1 MLDAMR
7 VSDAPVIF
15 SHSSARAVTDHPR
28 NVPDGVLRV
37 MPQDG
42 GIVMINLAP
51 GFVSEAVRAWNGDK
65 AGEEARLKTLNPGD
79 PGAVEAGLTA
89 WATANP
95 TPQATLADVV
105 AHIQHVREVAGI
117 DHVGLG
123 ADFDGIGS
131 LPEGMGGVDAYPRI
145 LAALMQAGWTEAD
158 IRKIAG
164 ENLLRVM
171 RSVEAVAASKSGE
184 RPSMARLES

>member
-1 MLDAMR
+1 MKRPTLDLL
-7 VSDAPVIF
+7 I
-15 SHSSARAVTDHPR
+15 DH
-28 NVPDGVLRV
+28 
-37 MPQDG
+37 
-42 GIVMINLAP
+42 I
-51 GFVSEAVRAWNGDK
+51 E
-65 AGEEARLKTLNPGD
+65 
-79 PGAVEAGLTA
+79 
-89 WATANP
+89 
-95 TPQATLADVV
+95 
-105 AHIQHVREVAGI
+105 HIAKVAGI

-145 LAALMQAGWTEAD
+145 LASLMEAGWTEAD

>member
-1 MLDAMR
+1 
-7 VSDAPVIF
+7 
-15 SHSSARAVTDHPR
+15 
-28 NVPDGVLRV
+28 
-37 MPQDG
+37 
-42 GIVMINLAP
+42 
-51 GFVSEAVRAWNGDK
+51 
-65 AGEEARLKTLNPGD
+65 
-79 PGAVEAGLTA
+79 
-89 WATANP
+89 
-95 TPQATLADVV
+95 V

-145 LAALMQAGWTEAD
+145 LAALMAAGWTDAD

-171 RSVEAVAASKSGE
+171 RAVEAVAASKAGE
-184 RPSMARLES
+184 RPSMARLEPASAQN